1 MPDFGPIRSA
11 GTRMFVKTAKANL
24 NVPRYTGVANENL
37 CGVVV
42 SHTFSASVDAKYRP
56 DCTSLLLDYVS
67 YSISASL
74 AAGESGNAFTGSG
87 LTITTVADVDDA
99 VFTGAGFVIA
109 GPSFIKPH
117 SSGNY
122 VEFSASYSS
131 IEAKDVCDAVIGNKN
146 KLSIAKFGFDP
157 DTCTPKQIA
166 STTISWL
173 QLSANPASIETV
185 NTQLGINA
193 GLSSLA
199 SGGIPSIASWGTLA
213 GTTKTF

>member
-1 MPDFGPIRSA
+1 MPDFGPITSA
-11 GTRMFVKTAKANL
+11 GTRMFVKTAKAKL
-24 NVPRYTGVANENL
+24 NIPRYTGIANEDI
-37 CGVVV
+37 CGNVV

-56 DCTSLLLDYVS
+56 DCASLLLDYVS
-67 YSISASL
+67 YSITASL
-74 AAGESGNAFTGSG
+74 AAGETGNAFTGSG
-87 LTITTVADVDDA
+87 LTIATVVDVNDA

-109 GPSFIKPH
+109 GPTFIKLH

-122 VEFSASYSS
+122 VEFAASYSS
-131 IEAKDVCDAVIGNKN
+131 IEALDVCETAIGNKN

-173 QLSANPASIETV
+173 QLNADPASIDTV
-185 NTQLGINA
+185 NTQLGISA
-193 GLSSLA
+193 GLTSLA

-213 GTTKTF
+213 GTTKSF